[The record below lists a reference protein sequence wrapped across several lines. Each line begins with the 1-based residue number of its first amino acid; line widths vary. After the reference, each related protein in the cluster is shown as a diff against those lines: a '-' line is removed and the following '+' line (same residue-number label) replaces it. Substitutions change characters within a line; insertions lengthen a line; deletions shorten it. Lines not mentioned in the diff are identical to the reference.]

1 LKVLETSQFAD
12 WVVGLRDIRAK
23 AKVVSRIRQA
33 TIGNLGDVAPVG
45 GGISEMRIHHG
56 PGYRVYFLTQ
66 GKKAILLLLG
76 GTKRSQKRDV
86 TRARKLAEE
95 Y

>member
-1 LKVLETSQFAD
+1 
-12 WVVGLRDIRAK
+12 
-23 AKVVSRIRQA
+23 
-33 TIGNLGDVAPVG
+33 
-45 GGISEMRIHHG
+45 MRIHHG

>member
-1 LKVLETSQFAD
+1 AGRMMTPSSLFYQSSDTT
-12 WVVGLRDIRAK
+12 
-23 AKVVSRIRQA
+23 SRIRQA